1 LFRSHNSRA
10 ERCARHLVLRR
21 TAMAC
26 CSSGWAYMQLNPDGS
41 VRNLDGYA
49 EVTRSY
55 GERRG

>member
-1 LFRSHNSRA
+1 
-10 ERCARHLVLRR
+10 
-21 TAMAC
+21 MAC

-41 VRNLDGYA
+41 IWNLNGYA